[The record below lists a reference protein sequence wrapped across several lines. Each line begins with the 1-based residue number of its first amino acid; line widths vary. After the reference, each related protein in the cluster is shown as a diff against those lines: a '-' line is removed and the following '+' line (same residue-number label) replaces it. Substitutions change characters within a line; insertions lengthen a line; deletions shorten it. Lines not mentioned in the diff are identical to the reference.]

1 MDRLEVRLFN
11 RDAEGM
17 LIERLSESGV
27 VWAAEVVL
35 NIPEY
40 LTGALGAMDAWL
52 GADQILPTGGMLPPC
67 SLDELAEL
75 GNDARRMLKRHTQ
88 ALQMRNSFG
97 VGVFV
102 GNFLMVLA
110 EDDAEEAFGVQM
122 SLRDA
127 LTTLGGVTLGP
138 LDLKDTGDLP
148 WAERMEGQLLDLR
161 QRTELSRA
169 LIPIVRRH
177 GFLVRRMALLTRRQ
191 MMNAQRSMFLA
202 GLLAVGIE
210 LGDVV
215 EEQKAMRKR
224 RWREKGASN
233 AKREAGVP
241 EPSREAR
248 IEAAGPVGLFHRTDE
263 ELAQFLDEESIWEAV
278 HEELEFRLRN
288 NSLRRMLAHLERTK
302 RKQPGKT
309 EGIDGE

>member
-1 MDRLEVRLFN
+1 
-11 RDAEGM
+11 
-17 LIERLSESGV
+17 LIERLSERGV

-40 LTGALGAMDAWL
+40 LTGALGVMDTWL

-75 GNDARRMLKRHTQ
+75 GKDARRMLKRHTQ

-110 EDDAEEAFGVQM
+110 EDDADEEFGVQM

-138 LDLKDTGDLP
+138 LDLMDTGDLP

-161 QRTELSRA
+161 QRTELGRA

-191 MMNAQRSMFLA
+191 MTNAQRSMFLA
-202 GLLAVGIE
+202 GLMAVGLELRDLVEEWKGISGGQPCAREDPEGE
-210 LGDVV
+210 LGAPLVSGPAD
-215 EEQKAMRKR
+215 
-224 RWREKGASN
+224 
-233 AKREAGVP
+233 
-241 EPSREAR
+241 EAR
-248 IEAAGPVGLFHRTDE
+248 MEVAGQMDLFFRTDE
-263 ELAQFLDEESIWEAV
+263 ELARLMCDEALREPV
-278 HEELEFRLRN
+278 REELEFRLRTN
-288 NSLRRMLAHLERTK
+288 RLNRMLAHLKRTTRGEAAK
-302 RKQPGKT
+302 G
-309 EGIDGE
+309 EGADGE